1 MSGQK
6 AAVRL
11 ERRIAAARERVF
23 RAWTDPVQLARWWGP
38 APLVAAVCEVDAR
51 PGGSLRIVMR
61 GPDGAEHALRGVI
74 RDLAAP
80 RRLAFSVLADDLRG
94 DPLLE
99 GMTRVGFIDEDGATR
114 VTIRSTAAGLA
125 PAAPRTLAGME
136 TGWRESLERLA
147 ALMGDEGR
155 TR

>member
-1 MSGQK
+1 MPGQK

-11 ERRIAAARERVF
+11 ERRIAASRERVF

-38 APLVAAVCEVDAR
+38 EACTTAVCEVDAR

-61 GPDGAEHALRGVI
+61 GPDGAEHAMRGVI

-94 DPLLE
+94 NPLLE
-99 GMTRVGFIDEDGATR
+99 GMTRVAFIEEDGATR
-114 VTIRSTAAGLA
+114 VTVRSTAAGLA

-136 TGWRESLERLA
+136 MGWRQSLERLA
-147 ALMGDEGR
+147 VLMGDEGKR
-155 TR
+155 P